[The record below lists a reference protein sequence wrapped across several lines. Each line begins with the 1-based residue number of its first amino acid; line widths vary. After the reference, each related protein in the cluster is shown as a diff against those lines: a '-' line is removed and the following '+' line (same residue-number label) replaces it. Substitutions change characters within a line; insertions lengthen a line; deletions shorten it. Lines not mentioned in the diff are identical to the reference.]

1 MGKKKG
7 GKSSGAISKGE
18 RKSIDP
24 SIVKAVRREVTE
36 VEKINNKLAA
46 WRKGKKVKLTIPNT
60 GNDAKKHPFVKVL
73 ATTVWGD
80 PRKTKYRMYGGD
92 SSEKSDDNSV
102 L

>member
-24 SIVKAVRREVTE
+24 SIVKAVRREKTE
-36 VEKINNKLAA
+36 VEKLNHKLDA
-46 WRKGKKVKLTIPNT
+46 WRKGKKVKLLVPNQ
-60 GNDAKKHPFVKVL
+60 GNDAKKHPYIKVL
-73 ATTVWGD
+73 ATTIWGD
-80 PRKTKYRMYGGD
+80 PKKSKYRMYGD
-92 SSEKSDDNSV
+92 SSEKSDDRSV